1 MNFCCC
7 CCCLIMCPYTGACVH
22 ISIVVGEARGLGWT
36 AWVRSSRWWWAPWPG
51 YQEVKAGPLKRQTTL
66 LTIFAP
72 SFPSAQFKLSDWG
85 SESGR
90 LTNFRA
96 IFIDTKNLMLSV
108 CFSAASPIMSHREI
122 VHSLPNDPFQFSLIS
137 LASSAPARTLSSGA
151 IEVFYV
157 ISF

>member
-1 MNFCCC
+1 MCAYKYS
-7 CCCLIMCPYTGACVH
+7 CLRGQRPRMDSLGQEFQ
-22 ISIVVGEARGLGWT
+22 VVVSSLT
-36 AWVRSSRWWWAPWPG
+36 WVPGTESRSS
-51 YQEVKAGPLKRQTTL
+51 EKADITL
-66 LTIFAP
+66 DYCCTI
-72 SFPSAQFKLSDWG
+72 FPSAQFKLSDWG

-108 CFSAASPIMSHREI
+108 CFSTASPIMSHREI
-122 VHSLPNDPFQFSLIS
+122 VPSLPNDPFQFSLIS
-137 LASSAPARTLSSGA
+137 LTSSAPARTLSSGA